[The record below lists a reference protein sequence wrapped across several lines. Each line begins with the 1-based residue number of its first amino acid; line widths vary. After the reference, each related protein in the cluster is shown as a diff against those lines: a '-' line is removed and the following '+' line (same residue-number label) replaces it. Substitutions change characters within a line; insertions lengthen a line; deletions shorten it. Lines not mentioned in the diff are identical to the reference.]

1 MSTDTIKLT
10 GKIKWLNEAKG
21 IGLITPDRGGK
32 DVFASVPVRL
42 GADKPGGL
50 KVRQHVSYDVKTG
63 PDGDQAFNVKL
74 VAA

>member
-21 IGLITPDRGGK
+21 IGLITPDRGGT
-32 DVFASVPVRL
+32 DVFARVPVRL

-50 KVRQHVSYDVKTG
+50 QVRPHVSYDVKTG